1 MKDEEM
7 AEESFKKYRTTDED
21 YEDLNGSEKMLVFNH
36 EYGAEKQYHRLY
48 KEGFLAG
55 LKAGRPQWHDLR
67 ENPNDLPDEGSY
79 LVVWQNLRGYRETM
93 IMEYEEDNDDEALH
107 WIDEDGDNWDDNVIA
122 WCEIPTF
129 DKE

>member
-7 AEESFKKYRTTDED
+7 AEEYKESKRHKCFRADVGKIQID
-21 YEDLNGSEKMLVFNH
+21 YETYLNNLKD
-36 EYGAEKQYHRLY
+36 
-48 KEGFLAG
+48 GFLAG

-67 ENPNDLPDEGSY
+67 ENPNDLPPRMGLGSEEVY
-79 LVVWQNLRGYRETM
+79 VQYDTKGVTDFACYRFDKNIWERS
-93 IMEYEEDNDDEALH
+93 EDDEQAV
-107 WIDEDGDNWDDNVIA
+107 GVIA